1 MPRNGL
7 AVLDPVS
14 AEPSRYP
21 EVSVGYCFCAGWA
34 SVKAHKAMSMNEHS
48 VWTTLVAKIDINP
61 FFTCAKDL
69 KKKK

>member
-14 AEPSRYP
+14 AEPYRCP
-21 EVSVGYCFCAGWA
+21 EVSVGYFLCAGRA
-34 SVKAHKAMSMNEHS
+34 SVKAHKAVSMNEHS

-61 FFTCAKDL
+61 FFTYAKDL
-69 KKKK
+69 KR